1 MEYVLPV
8 LMALVLSFFI
18 IKIINNKTRKKVSR
32 VFYRQSDM
40 HVLLKTFFSRDI
52 NLENKPSQIDIRNQ
66 KNMVKVIAI
75 DEKAYWVSDN
85 IFYVA
90 DLINNEPDF
99 STTRPV
105 DTSNMS
111 KTDID
116 KMLFILDNLGRGND
130 NDSSSSG
137 NE

>member
-1 MEYVLPV
+1 MEYVLPISIAFV
-8 LMALVLSFFI
+8 ISFFI
-18 IKIINNKTRKKVSR
+18 IRIINNKTRQKISR

-52 NLENKPSQIDIRNQ
+52 NSENKSSQIEIRNNRD
-66 KNMVKVIAI
+66 KVKVIAI
-75 DEKAYWVSDN
+75 DQNAYWVADN

-116 KMLFILDNLGRGND
+116 KMLFILDNLGRGNN
-130 NDSSSSG
+130 NDSGSSG
-137 NE
+137 N

>member
-18 IKIINNKTRKKVSR
+18 IKIINNKTKKKVSR